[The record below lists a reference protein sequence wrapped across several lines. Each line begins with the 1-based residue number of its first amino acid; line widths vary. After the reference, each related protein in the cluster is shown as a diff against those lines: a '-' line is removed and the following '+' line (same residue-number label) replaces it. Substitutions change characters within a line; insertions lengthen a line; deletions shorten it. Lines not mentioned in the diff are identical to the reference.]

1 MAHQCTLQYAAI
13 CCLGHFDC
21 SVSSCDLSVLSV
33 DCSVCLGLAGVAAS
47 WNIFIFLI
55 LVKYLILILWV
66 DAADG
71 LFYGEQCWSQYKKYF
86 DLFISFKKIAVTHF
100 CCRSDKS

>member
-1 MAHQCTLQYAAI
+1 MT
-13 CCLGHFDC
+13 CL
-21 SVSSCDLSVLSV
+21 SWNV

-71 LFYGEQCWSQYKKYF
+71 LFYGEQCWSQYQKYF

>member
-1 MAHQCTLQYAAI
+1 MT
-13 CCLGHFDC
+13 CL
-21 SVSSCDLSVLSV
+21 SWNV

-47 WNIFIFLI
+47 WNIFICFI
-55 LVKYLILILWV
+55 YIYIYHDIRIFVKYLVLILWV
-66 DAADG
+66 DAADS